1 MVVTKIDIENASR
14 QWLLTFDWS
23 IIVSLNKP
31 AGTITISDGKRQNV
45 TMPTTGK
52 KYSPQTL
59 DKIERDFTN
68 ETIPKVIKLL
78 LSPDALSK
86 KEHVNYQ
93 IQPDGAD
100 WKITITRSESVIYNP
115 ASLDIEGLSYQSSAS
130 SRDLFTSPQNHNPL
144 AAHKLAS
151 ATAVFPWTLPY
162 DRNLIEMRETLSAAG
177 IPRLSLLAQS
187 NPLSECYASS
197 QLARERL
204 GLSTA
209 EWDIIVSPHV
219 DTNGQ
224 ATTGLFLSWG
234 FNVTSINQKAKI
246 RDSYIDAEIEEL
258 PLGSPG
264 ALLTRVSIVLQQA
277 RLSFNDLQQLL
288 NTDTVNPGN
297 TVTIVPPVGCK
308 PNELRL
314 YNVTPLFFDRLHR
327 FVRLWRVT
335 GWQIWELDLALQAP
349 SIGNNNINESALV
362 QIANLGILKERLS
375 LSIEILATILAGFS
389 AKKNL
394 RADSKGQLL
403 EAPPMLVCL
412 MPNES
417 ARSAG
422 DVATALG
429 MRIADFEYLLND
441 SALDT
446 PKPNNATIATDVS
459 RHWAFRNVML
469 IKALQ
474 LSIPDYMR
482 MWRLFGAGSFAT
494 TDKLLA
500 LLDQVDFVQ
509 KSGFSWSEL
518 DYVLLRTGNEENT
531 HPLQLSKQNAAETL
545 IALKTALQQIQPQ
558 QKPPRDITL
567 PSGSGR
573 FKLALQQYLQL
584 EKTVI
589 ESWWT
594 TPAPADR
601 TTVLAKAMGLSEVE
615 LQRLIELYVHVSG
628 LVHAIPTVDPWRS
641 DEDLLNFVED
651 SVELK
656 SRLSVV
662 IEQLAKLVD
671 MQPSLIT
678 KILWEHLLHM
688 NKPAMFFLA
697 SPSIKNLPS
706 DSTEFYALAL
716 RLHKIATL
724 NKHWQATQD
733 ELDWLCDTNPP
744 RYAGMNL
751 AQLPA
756 MNQIT
761 PVPAKSWQQSTA
773 LFQLAHLTSGMTST
787 IAEYLAQFHLSGVNN
802 PSKAARNS
810 LDKVFGFDLTGA
822 TTDECADWLGMVY
835 QDMPK
840 TVEAHLDPLR
850 LVELTNLLGLLQ
862 RLGIGTDIFKV
873 LRVENPSLAS
883 VRITRQLLRSRNG
896 DDNWKSALT
905 EINNRLRSQW
915 RDRMVDY
922 LLARDGERDAMA
934 LYERYLIDTQ
944 MSPCMNTTRLLQSTS
959 AAQLF
964 VQRGLFNLE
973 SIIYEV
979 LPENYDQKRWEWM
992 QNYRVWE
999 ANRKVFLYPENWL
1012 FPEVRDDRTETF
1024 RAFESALTQS
1034 EPSHENAVKALR
1046 QYLDDL
1052 VDVSQISVMGMY
1064 EHAEATDERDAW
1076 GNKKIRYTLYLVGR
1090 TPNPPYVFF
1099 WRKAVNYREPSMR
1112 WMGWERID
1120 QDLVGDHVIPFVFE
1134 GDLHIAWPLI
1144 RQIEKNSM
1152 HYYEVQLA
1160 WARKTSTGWAKRKT
1174 STFALKQVKVIPN
1187 RSDRTNLAFRVDYR
1201 NYDSPRI
1208 MCYAATSELLNISN
1222 GKSSVAISEDGNT
1235 AKASD
1240 LSEVT
1245 LSYSAIL
1252 VSTAGTRPLSPT
1264 EVTIKAKGVKQEL
1277 VVIDSYYDIETDQVE
1292 NETEIR
1298 IFAVRETGTVVLSSD
1313 DLPLTVYLHTQSKF
1327 SLIAEV
1333 MGQPPAN
1340 VECNFSYARGKKY
1353 TANVELQILETKA
1366 IEPTDSTPLVLKL
1379 FGKFIFKHGEEVSS
1393 EDGNPEKLDIPKG
1406 TLSALNGYL
1415 QEPSSGADGLTGVT
1429 DISRPEPFFA
1439 LSASSNRFSPYHT
1452 WYLEEAGNRFF
1463 LRSHTWEMSEQDST
1477 LRKNASVLLTD
1488 VSIFPSQ
1495 FRTEAAG
1502 LVEAFS
1508 VSFRSVFDLQC
1519 QNSVR
1524 NDFLSHYY
1532 RTYQS
1537 DDPRNWT
1544 TPGFDLAFAYSC
1556 YNWEVFYHLP
1566 LAAATFLSRQHRF
1579 EDARR
1584 WFHFIFDPTTNDS
1597 SPGRKRFWRFLP
1609 FRNAQ
1614 APDTI
1619 TQLLEALANPDA
1631 NPSKKNA
1638 VKKQVAAWLEDPFNP
1653 FAVARLRPSAFEWYT
1668 VTSYIKNLIAWA
1680 DQLFRRDTR
1689 ESINEASLLY
1699 IMAAQIL
1706 GKRPEKIKRI
1716 AKQKKPKS
1724 YRAFAG
1730 SNNQEFHN
1738 LWITLSNMLTVWQLS
1753 SHPLTQEQLD
1763 KLSQLA
1769 SVGSLYF
1776 CVPPNE
1782 KLPELW
1788 DTVDDRLF
1796 KIRHCQNI
1804 EGVTRNLPLFEPPID
1819 PELLIRAKAAGLDLA
1834 DVLADRFAP
1843 LPYYRFQVLLQKA
1856 NEFCNEVKGL
1866 GAALLSAIEKKEAEH
1881 LSLLRSRQEI
1891 DMLKLIESV
1900 KEEQIKEAQANIEAL
1915 NKTRSNTIDR
1925 FVFLQRQLGKNQIT
1939 FDASGSPI
1947 VEQSLIAQVQ
1957 ETGAPDGFSSLS
1969 LIQSEI
1975 DQIRYMELSNVFSII
1990 AGATRFSA
1998 GVTHLAGVTFAT
2010 KIPAEAIGFAL
2021 SAAGDAFGTLAGYMS
2036 FLERRSSQIGG
2047 WQRRRD
2053 EWVQQSRMTA
2063 EEIRQINKQIIA
2075 LEIRKSIAGK
2085 ELDNH
2090 RKQIEYAANID
2101 DYMRHLKFTGESLY
2115 AWMESQ
2121 LAGLYFSAYQMAYE
2135 LAKRAE
2141 RAFHYELGDETGNY
2155 IRYGHWDS
2163 LRKGLLSGDRLS
2175 QDLRR
2180 MESAYL
2186 DRNKRELEITKH
2198 ISLRQLDA
2206 EQLMALRRDG
2216 SCEFTIPEVLFDLD
2230 FPGHYFRRIKS
2241 VSVSVPCVVGPYTS
2255 VSGTLTLL
2263 SCKLREKNI
2272 ATGSYD
2278 DEGKYRTNYFPIQ
2291 SIATSTAQNDGGMFE
2306 LNFRDERYLPFE
2318 GAGAISTWRFTL
2330 PKEFRSFDYNT
2341 ISDLLLHVRYTARDG
2356 GGTLATAVLGSV
2368 RTKLDD
2374 ISGHGLLHMIS
2385 LRNDCPTEW
2394 SKLKTSNS
2402 YTTEIS
2408 IRREH
2413 LPYLVAMQPSV
2424 KISKVNALIKLN
2436 NSNTQVT
2443 GISLA
2448 LTPPTDQCPSI
2459 TFDQDANMKMWLI
2472 GNYMTLLNLVDVKQ
2486 TLNNSR
2492 WTLTLTATSSGSP
2505 QLKDIIPL
2513 LDDMILLVGYKI
2525 P

>member
-1 MVVTKIDIENASR
+1 MERSVETLAPTAALNAKFKRQQIKFTQPGFDGITKVLDSHPTFDIMRDDLITFAESHDIPSSTLKALGTLQQFKRLDAQWEEVTALVNHGLENLEHITQYGLSQFKTRFSDIAEDARLEIIYTNAMAIQATGIAMLGYLQPLLFGVAPEVLLSIDKDEGAKSTIEKYPTLRSLFGALDTCVCDPCLSVLSPAAYLVDLLKFIDANHEAGIELKRRRPDIYDLELSCDNTQIELPHIDLVNEILEGAIVFPYQINLPPGVDPVVLLQNQRLDGDIRNALQQTANDPLGTLAAQPDQWSLRPKIYNPGVSYWVITDEHRRWVLKAIKQYFGLKSNATLRNNLASTFGANIEQACGELDKKRIPTQHVLEFYRLLADSISASLPFAMVVTKIDIENASR

-277 RLSFNDLQQLL
+277 RLSFDDLQQLL

-403 EAPPMLVCL
+403 EAPPMLVRL

-1064 EHAEATDERDAW
+1064 EHAEETDERDAL

-1090 TPNPPYVFF
+1090 SPNPPYVFF
-1099 WRKAVNYREPSMR
+1099 WRKAVRFGEPGVR
-1112 WMGWERID
+1112 WTGWERID
-1120 QDLVGDHVIPFVFE
+1120 QDLSGDHIVPFVFE
-1134 GDLHIAWPLI
+1134 GEFHIAWSLI
-1144 RQIEKNSM
+1144 KRGQTDDKKDEF
-1152 HYYEVQLA
+1152 ELQLA
-1160 WARKTSTGWAKRKT
+1160 WARHTSSGWTKRKVSRET
-1174 STFALKQVKVIPN
+1174 SLKFLAIPSRDE
-1187 RSDRTNLAFRVDYR
+1187 RSMFAFRVFEQSGRIAIRCYVAK
-1201 NYDSPRI
+1201 DSSAPVPRTPPERVGQL
-1208 MCYAATSELLNISN
+1208 YP
-1222 GKSSVAISEDGNT
+1222 
-1235 AKASD
+1235 
-1240 LSEVT
+1240 T
-1245 LSYSAIL
+1245 LSNLSSAYPGHKEVSLNAVGFAHYTNPERYDPVPIDILIYLENQNNL
-1252 VSTAGTRPLSPT
+1252 VSRGVGLTAFNIPNSIKNVWVHIQTVIPGDVGQDYHYDPTVLSDDSRVDMSINVVFERGQNINPTDVDHNLAMPLDATGEWSFQVGKDVEWKLSSGQLIPSPGVLIWSSGLMEQNVNSTTGLPGVFANSKTTGRFFAKEADPANQTTISAPHTTWYVVEGETQFLFKRTEHLIEDDQTFYPAGKFVNYNQSVVSEIFPCGFTDGFTYKVQFIRNPQTLYDPLSQDKQSSANSQGRNSWFGVEDLDTYYPT
-1264 EVTIKAKGVKQEL
+1264 IVGP
-1277 VVIDSYYDIETDQVE
+1277 
-1292 NETEIR
+1292 
-1298 IFAVRETGTVVLSSD
+1298 SD
-1313 DLPLTVYLHTQSKF
+1313 PRQLPL
-1327 SLIAEV
+1327 
-1333 MGQPPAN
+1333 
-1340 VECNFSYARGKKY
+1340 
-1353 TANVELQILETKA
+1353 
-1366 IEPTDSTPLVLKL
+1366 
-1379 FGKFIFKHGEEVSS
+1379 
-1393 EDGNPEKLDIPKG
+1393 
-1406 TLSALNGYL
+1406 
-1415 QEPSSGADGLTGVT
+1415 
-1429 DISRPEPFFA
+1429 
-1439 LSASSNRFSPYHT
+1439 
-1452 WYLEEAGNRFF
+1452 
-1463 LRSHTWEMSEQDST
+1463 
-1477 LRKNASVLLTD
+1477 
-1488 VSIFPSQ
+1488 
-1495 FRTEAAG
+1495 
-1502 LVEAFS
+1502 
-1508 VSFRSVFDLQC
+1508 
-1519 QNSVR
+1519 
-1524 NDFLSHYY
+1524 
-1532 RTYQS
+1532 
-1537 DDPRNWT
+1537 
-1544 TPGFDLAFAYSC
+1544 LAFNFVMPNAL
-1556 YNWEVFYHLP
+1556 YNWEVFFHIP
-1566 LAAATFLSRQHRF
+1566 IAAATFLSRQHRF

-1597 SPGRKRFWRFLP
+1597 KTGLERFWRFLP

-1619 TQLLEALANPDA
+1619 TQLLEALAGAPTSNQRSLDVQA
-1631 NPSKKNA
+1631 
-1638 VKKQVAAWLEDPFNP
+1638 QVAAWLEDPFNP
-1653 FAVARLRPSAFEWYT
+1653 FAVARLRPSAFEWCT
-1668 VTSYIKNLIAWA
+1668 VISYIKNLIAWA

-1689 ESINEASLLY
+1689 ESINEATLLY

-1716 AKQKKPKS
+1716 VKQKKPKS

-1796 KIRHCQNI
+1796 KIHHCQNI
-1804 EGVTRNLPLFEPPID
+1804 DGVTRNLPLFEPPID

-1843 LPYYRFQVLLQKA
+1843 LPHYRFQLLLQKA

-1866 GAALLSAIEKKEAEH
+1866 GSTLLSAIEKKESEH
-1881 LSLLRSRQEI
+1881 LALLKSSQEI
-1891 DMLKLIESV
+1891 DMLKLVEAV
-1900 KEEQIKEAQANIEAL
+1900 KQEQINEAQANIEAL
-1915 NKTRSNTIDR
+1915 EKTRKNSLDR
-1925 FVFLQRQLGKNQIT
+1925 FTYLQRQLGKNQIS
-1939 FDASGSPI
+1939 FDSIGVPI
-1947 VEQSLIAQVQ
+1947 VEQSLVANVQ
-1957 ETGAPDGFSSLS
+1957 ETGTPDDF
-1969 LIQSEI
+1969 
-1975 DQIRYMELSNVFSII
+1975 
-1990 AGATRFSA
+1990 
-1998 GVTHLAGVTFAT
+1998 
-2010 KIPAEAIGFAL
+2010 
-2021 SAAGDAFGTLAGYMS
+2021 
-2036 FLERRSSQIGG
+2036 
-2047 WQRRRD
+2047 
-2053 EWVQQSRMTA
+2053 
-2063 EEIRQINKQIIA
+2063 
-2075 LEIRKSIAGK
+2075 
-2085 ELDNH
+2085 
-2090 RKQIEYAANID
+2090 
-2101 DYMRHLKFTGESLY
+2101 
-2115 AWMESQ
+2115 
-2121 LAGLYFSAYQMAYE
+2121 
-2135 LAKRAE
+2135 
-2141 RAFHYELGDETGNY
+2141 
-2155 IRYGHWDS
+2155 
-2163 LRKGLLSGDRLS
+2163 
-2175 QDLRR
+2175 
-2180 MESAYL
+2180 
-2186 DRNKRELEITKH
+2186 
-2198 ISLRQLDA
+2198 RQLVF
-2206 EQLMALRRDG
+2206 
-2216 SCEFTIPEVLFDLD
+2216 CPIINFT
-2230 FPGHYFRRIKS
+2230 
-2241 VSVSVPCVVGPYTS
+2241 
-2255 VSGTLTLL
+2255 
-2263 SCKLREKNI
+2263 
-2272 ATGSYD
+2272 
-2278 DEGKYRTNYFPIQ
+2278 
-2291 SIATSTAQNDGGMFE
+2291 
-2306 LNFRDERYLPFE
+2306 
-2318 GAGAISTWRFTL
+2318 
-2330 PKEFRSFDYNT
+2330 
-2341 ISDLLLHVRYTARDG
+2341 
-2356 GGTLATAVLGSV
+2356 
-2368 RTKLDD
+2368 
-2374 ISGHGLLHMIS
+2374 
-2385 LRNDCPTEW
+2385 
-2394 SKLKTSNS
+2394 
-2402 YTTEIS
+2402 
-2408 IRREH
+2408 
-2413 LPYLVAMQPSV
+2413 
-2424 KISKVNALIKLN
+2424 
-2436 NSNTQVT
+2436 
-2443 GISLA
+2443 
-2448 LTPPTDQCPSI
+2448 
-2459 TFDQDANMKMWLI
+2459 
-2472 GNYMTLLNLVDVKQ
+2472 
-2486 TLNNSR
+2486 
-2492 WTLTLTATSSGSP
+2492 
-2505 QLKDIIPL
+2505 
-2513 LDDMILLVGYKI
+2513 
-2525 P
+2525 